1 MSVSDLVH
9 SLLNHDE
16 QGLRIFFE
24 GLGPWAYVIL
34 FAIVFGGIVTPF
46 LPGDSALLVAGTVA
60 KESFGALN
68 PWILGVTLIAA
79 ALAADNVNY
88 FLGSKL
94 GIRLFKNEKSKFFN
108 RRNLDRTHVFYEK
121 YGGRTLLVGH
131 FIPVIRTFAPLVAG
145 MARMPYRQF
154 LLYCV
159 LSAVL
164 WVSLFESIGYFA
176 AKWAGRN
183 MIYVLLAI
191 IAVSAIPAIFEFYR
205 HWAEAKRDKARKAL
219 EAQEPAPIVESA

>member
-1 MSVSDLVH
+1 MSVSDLIH
-9 SLLNHDE
+9 SLLAHDE

-24 GLGPWAYVIL
+24 GLGPWAYIIL
-34 FAIVFGGIVTPF
+34 FAIVYGGIVTPV

-60 KESFGALN
+60 RESYGAMNPWLLGVALVAGAL
-68 PWILGVTLIAA
+68 L
-79 ALAADNVNY
+79 ADNTNY

-94 GIRLFKNEKSKFFN
+94 GIKLFKNEKSKFFS
-108 RRNLDRTHVFYEK
+108 RKNLDRTHEFYEK
-121 YGGRTLLVGH
+121 YGGRTLLIGH
-131 FIPVIRTFAPLVAG
+131 FLPVIRTFAPLVAG
-145 MARMPYRQF
+145 MARMPYRIF
-154 LLYCV
+154 MLYCMISV
-159 LSAVL
+159 VL

-205 HWAEAKRDKARKAL
+205 HWVEAKREKNRKAL
-219 EAQEPAPIVESA
+219 EAKEPARESA